1 MQIGCGSIRR
11 LQDIAVLTCEH
22 NIRYCYC
29 FRQWLISSKKNYFY
43 LFHETEDPERWHC
56 SSFFARKDT
65 RNETSVHQTYRNEY
79 RRGDLGISFGDK
91 PNSIRIWSII
101 YILLITKFNL
111 KVLEHIL

>member
-29 FRQWLISSKKNYFY
+29 FRQWLISSKKNYFFLIEIPTLA
-43 LFHETEDPERWHC
+43 LF
-56 SSFFARKDT
+56 FFFCKKGT

-91 PNSIRIWSII
+91 PN
-101 YILLITKFNL
+101 
-111 KVLEHIL
+111 